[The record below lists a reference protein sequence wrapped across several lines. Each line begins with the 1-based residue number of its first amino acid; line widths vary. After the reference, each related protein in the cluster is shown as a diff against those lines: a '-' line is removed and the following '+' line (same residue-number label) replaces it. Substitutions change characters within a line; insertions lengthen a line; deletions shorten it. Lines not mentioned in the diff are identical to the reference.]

1 MEKRD
6 GLFKSVLLAVK
17 TLGKD
22 YSAEERDIEKQVKEI
37 QKVEEEIKRE
47 QEQFGA
53 SLRVKKIKTSSSSTK
68 AKRKE
73 KTTKTIE
80 DREEEK

>member
-22 YSAEERDIEKQVKEI
+22 YSSEERDIEKQVKEI